1 MSGKLVLQ
9 RYNKFMS
16 KPLKYRLF
24 IKEGSNHYLIAHI
37 WQGTDGSLM
46 MKLEPSKVSDG
57 KSGMVGSIPITSDR
71 FEIKFSEIS
80 TPAEV
85 EHTSLH
91 ASGQSHTKL
100 KDGSY
105 AINYSKDM
113 AGIPL
118 RDLKTA
124 KHLGTLIAREAK
136 LEDIQ
141 LPTRKTDVVIERNK
155 GQSTTIL
162 DLMAVPQGVNLK
174 FDMNWDMENERMVQL
189 SVGMLSLPF
198 KDLTVMIFARHSDG
212 FDRLPS
218 KTVHLPDMNNLVP
231 FVVGLDDEKA
241 VIQISQLTFDEVL
254 TPEDSD
260 DSYRDFIVIT
270 AIPKGL

>member
-1 MSGKLVLQ
+1 
-9 RYNKFMS
+9 
-16 KPLKYRLF
+16 
-24 IKEGSNHYLIAHI
+24 
-37 WQGTDGSLM
+37 M
-46 MKLEPSKVSDG
+46 MKLEPSKVNDG
-57 KSGMVGSIPITSDR
+57 KGGMIGRIPITSDR
-71 FEIKFSEIS
+71 FEINFSEIS

-85 EHTSLH
+85 DHTSLH

-105 AINYSKDM
+105 SINYSKEM
-113 AGIPL
+113 GGIPL
-118 RDLKTA
+118 KDLKTA

-136 LEDIQ
+136 LEDEQ
-141 LPTRKTDVVIERNK
+141 SPTRKTDVIIERNK

-174 FDMNWDMENERMVQL
+174 FNMNWDMENERMVQL
-189 SVGMLSLPF
+189 TVGMFGLPF

-212 FDRLPS
+212 FDKQPP

-231 FVVGLDDEKA
+231 FVVSLDDQRA

-254 TPEDSD
+254 TPEDPN
-260 DSYRDFIVIT
+260 DSYKDFTVIT
-270 AIPKGL
+270 ATPKWL

>member
-1 MSGKLVLQ
+1 
-9 RYNKFMS
+9 MS

-24 IKEGSNHYLIAHI
+24 VKEGDKHYLIAHL

-46 MKLEPSKVSDG
+46 MKLEPSKASDG
-57 KSGMVGSIPITSDR
+57 KGGMIGHIPITSDR
-71 FEIKFSEIS
+71 FEIKFSEIN

-85 EHTSLH
+85 DHTSLH

-105 AINYSKDM
+105 AINYSKGM
-113 AGIPL
+113 ADIPL
-118 RDLKTA
+118 RNLKTV

-136 LEDIQ
+136 SEDEQ
-141 LPTRKTDVVIERNK
+141 SPTRKTDVIIERNQ

-162 DLMAVPQGVNLK
+162 DLMAVPQGINLQ
-174 FDMNWDMENERMVQL
+174 FSMNWDMENQRMVQL
-189 SVGMLSLPF
+189 TVGMFGLSF

-212 FDRLPS
+212 FDKQPP

-231 FVVGLDDEKA
+231 FVVSLDDKKA

-254 TPEDSD
+254 TPKGSNDP
-260 DSYRDFIVIT
+260 YKDFTVIT
-270 AIPKGL
+270 ATPKWL